1 MTFIIHAFIVI
12 DQWSLV
18 IGYWFV
24 EQAFQPVELIIELS
38 H

>member
-1 MTFIIHAFIVI
+1 MPLL
-12 DQWSLV
+12 SLINGHLSSV

-24 EQAFQPVELIIELS
+24 EQAFQPVELIVELS